1 MAGQGNNSPLIF
13 LFLEPFFGG
22 SHRDFANG
30 LKAHSRHRIDLVTL
44 PARFWKWRMRGA
56 ALYFSQQI
64 KNLDEYDGLII
75 SDLMSL
81 ADFKAL
87 TGPECPPTL
96 VYFHE
101 NQLTYPLAPGETM
114 DYQFGF
120 TDITTAL
127 TADMIRFNSRTHS
140 DAFFT
145 ALPEFIEMMPEYRP
159 RWVIETIRQKAG
171 VIYPGVGITNHD
183 DNRLEIQSP
192 EDPPLI
198 IWNHRWE
205 FDKNPKAF
213 FDALD
218 TVRAQG
224 FEFRVALL
232 GENFQAVPR
241 EFLAAREKYGDWIVQ
256 YGYEPNRSV
265 YYRWLR
271 RGAVVVST
279 ALQEN
284 FGLAVVEAVSAGC
297 LPLLPQRLAY
307 PEVIPAAY
315 HAQCLY
321 RDQADLVAKLARII
335 TDPGRL
341 SDLSQALTA
350 RMKKYTWE
358 NQIDAYDDLLT
369 SLADHSAGVVTDL

>member
-1 MAGQGNNSPLIF
+1 MTDGPLSF

-22 SHRDFANG
+22 SHRDFADG
-30 LKAHSRHRIDLVTL
+30 LRTHSRHRIDLVTL

-56 ALYFSQQI
+56 ALYFYQQI
-64 KNLDEYDGLII
+64 KNLNTYDGLII

-183 DNRLEIQSP
+183 DNCLEIQSP

-297 LPLLPQRLAY
+297 LPLLPRRLAY

-321 RDQADLVAKLARII
+321 RDQADLVSKLARII

-341 SDLSQALTA
+341 SDLSQVLATY
-350 RMKKYTWE
+350 MEKYAWE